1 MVRYPTRQ
9 SLQCTAAATA
19 VLALVLAT
27 APVVPT
33 LDADGELAFSSGTAQ
48 AKGKSGGRG
57 GRGGPGRGHDGQA
70 GFGDDYGD
78 RHAVGRGRGHNG
90 HAGFGADY
98 DDGHGAT
105 FGHSDYRP
113 GEGLGHEKANGYGHH
128 HDTAWEGG
136 HQDHDGGHDGGH
148 EWGHDGDF
156 SDHHSSDPSFSA
168 ATDNARRDFGRA
180 KSSAIKAW
188 SDFWN

>member
-1 MVRYPTRQ
+1 MEPYPTRQ
-9 SLQCTAAATA
+9 SLQRTAAATA

-48 AKGKSGGRG
+48 AKGKGGGRGGRGGHG

-70 GFGDDYGD
+70 DFGEDYGD

-90 HAGFGADY
+90 HAGFGDDY

-113 GEGLGHEKANGYGHH
+113 GEGLGHEKAEGYGHH
-128 HDTAWEGG
+128 HDANYVGG
-136 HQDHDGGHDGGH
+136 SHD
-148 EWGHDGDF
+148 GHDGDY
-156 SDHHSSDPSFSA
+156 SDHRSSDQSFSA

-180 KSSAIKAW
+180 KSSAKKAW
-188 SDFWN
+188 SDLWN